1 MVLMWYIDLN
11 YVIKT
16 KVTKSPKTCKL
27 KPLLKQTPNSSLC
40 QQNQRLSFYDC
51 GTKTRIVVCNK
62 ILEHTASV
70 HAFPRVKRHKPAQGY
85 REIADRSLM
94 LRES

>member
-16 KVTKSPKTCKL
+16 KVTKSPKTWKL

-70 HAFPRVKRHKPAQGY
+70 HAFPPCETTQASTGLPR
-85 REIADRSLM
+85 DR
-94 LRES
+94 R